1 MLCPC
6 TFQQETISSLLHPCL
21 NFGMPCLAYQLQA
34 RCIRS
39 MLAFPVSAG
48 FAYSRLWHF
57 TRLFY
62 EHSDCSASMMLHIPG
77 SQLLHI
83 WQTCQALLNHLHRYP
98 QVKRAIGW
106 LRVRDRERELQVESK
121 LAACLILKE
130 MAQNSPAVFNVHVKG
145 FIDVIWNS
153 LRHPSR
159 EIREAAVQALSVRL
173 SSSPIS
179 ICL

>member
-1 MLCPC
+1 M
-6 TFQQETISSLLHPCL
+6 
-21 NFGMPCLAYQLQA
+21 
-34 RCIRS
+34 RCMI
-39 MLAFPVSAG
+39 AFPMPAG
-48 FAYSRLWHF
+48 SLPYSFTAILMAYHLACR
-57 TRLFY
+57 
-62 EHSDCSASMMLHIPG
+62 
-77 SQLLHI
+77 SQCKHDTTFKWNPVCKRWQMTPILLK
-83 WQTCQALLNHLHRYP
+83 HLHQCL

-159 EIREAAVQALSVRL
+159 EIREAAVQALSVSL
-173 SSSPIS
+173 QTN
-179 ICL
+179 LVK

>member
-1 MLCPC
+1 MYWS
-6 TFQQETISSLLHPCL
+6 EKVARI
-21 NFGMPCLAYQLQA
+21 FGPGPTDQ
-34 RCIRS
+34 
-39 MLAFPVSAG
+39 
-48 FAYSRLWHF
+48 SR
-57 TRLFY
+57 
-62 EHSDCSASMMLHIPG
+62 
-77 SQLLHI
+77 
-83 WQTCQALLNHLHRYP
+83 ALKNLYVP

-159 EIREAAVQALSVRL
+159 EIREAAVQALSVRH
-173 SSSPIS
+173 
-179 ICL
+179 